1 MKKLLAIVVLGLLWI
16 IPASADQRFI
26 PLELFTGGEIR
37 KDTEIKYTNANLVFG
52 EKKRKKIV
60 GPEDWKN
67 SQSGETIKVY
77 KRTRKSQSG
86 LKTQLFTVTNDGQCI
101 GRVWDSRRGGRVIKN
116 GCKFP
121 LGVWKKGETRSFKG
135 ASGGKPRIIEL
146 TILKLGKKQKD
157 KVKFTVKFKGREMQ
171 HIQLGKDLMNRI
183 IEDTKDV
190 GKVETHPKFEGRQ
203 MIMIIQPN

>member
-1 MKKLLAIVVLGLLWI
+1 MKNFFLILFLILLNTSQSIG
-16 IPASADQRFI
+16 SERFI
-26 PLELFTGGEIR
+26 PLELFTGGDIR
-37 KDTEIKYTNANLVFG
+37 EDKEIKFTNANLVFG

-67 SQSGETIKVY
+67 PQTGETIKVY
-77 KRTRKSQSG
+77 KRTRKGQNG

-121 LGVWKKGETRSFKG
+121 LGVWKEGETRLFEGS
-135 ASGGKPRIIEL
+135 SGGKPRKIEL

-157 KVKFTVKFKGREMQ
+157 KVKFNWKLYDGS
-171 HIQLGKDLMNRI
+171 GKLMDDN
-183 IEDTKDV
+183 DYTFSPGKAMTKLND
-190 GKVETHPKFEGRQ
+190 KKL
-203 MIMIIQPN
+203 

>member
-1 MKKLLAIVVLGLLWI
+1 LKNFFLISFLILLNTSQSIG
-16 IPASADQRFI
+16 SERFI

-37 KDTEIKYTNANLVFG
+37 EDKEIKFTNANLVFG

-67 SQSGETIKVY
+67 PQTGETIKVY
-77 KRTRKSQSG
+77 KRTRKGQSG

-121 LGVWKKGETRSFKG
+121 LGVWKEGETRSFEG
-135 ASGGKPRIIEL
+135 SSGGKPRKIEL

-157 KVKFTVKFKGREMQ
+157 KVKFNWKLYDGS
-171 HIQLGKDLMNRI
+171 GKLMDDN
-183 IEDTKDV
+183 DYTFSPGKAMTKLND
-190 GKVETHPKFEGRQ
+190 KKL
-203 MIMIIQPN
+203 

>member
-1 MKKLLAIVVLGLLWI
+1 MKKFLVILVIFLYPYLSQANE
-16 IPASADQRFI
+16 RFI

-37 KDTEIKYTNANLVFG
+37 EDKEIKFTNTNLVFG

-67 SQSGETIKVY
+67 PQTGETIKVY
-77 KRTRKSQSG
+77 KRTRKGQNG

-101 GRVWDSRRGGRVIKN
+101 GRIWDSRRGGRVIKN

-121 LGVWKKGETRSFKG
+121 LGVWKEGETRLFEGS
-135 ASGGKPRIIEL
+135 SGGKPRKIEL

-157 KVKFTVKFKGREMQ
+157 KVKFNWKLYDGS
-171 HIQLGKDLMNRI
+171 GKLMDDN
-183 IEDTKDV
+183 DYTFSPGKAMTKLND
-190 GKVETHPKFEGRQ
+190 KKL
-203 MIMIIQPN
+203 

>member
-1 MKKLLAIVVLGLLWI
+1 MKKFFLISFLILLNTSQSIG
-16 IPASADQRFI
+16 SERFI

-37 KDTEIKYTNANLVFG
+37 EDKEIKFTNVNLVFG

-67 SQSGETIKVY
+67 PQTGETIKVY
-77 KRTRKSQSG
+77 KRTRKGQSG
-86 LKTQLFTVTNDGQCI
+86 LKTQLFSVTNDGQCI

-121 LGVWKKGETRSFKG
+121 LGVWKEGETRSFEG
-135 ASGGKPRIIEL
+135 SSGGKPRKIEL

-157 KVKFTVKFKGREMQ
+157 KVKFNWKLYDGS
-171 HIQLGKDLMNRI
+171 GKLMDDN
-183 IEDTKDV
+183 DYTFSPGKAMTKLND
-190 GKVETHPKFEGRQ
+190 KKL
-203 MIMIIQPN
+203 

>member
-1 MKKLLAIVVLGLLWI
+1 MKNFFLILFLILLNTSQSIG
-16 IPASADQRFI
+16 SERFI
-26 PLELFTGGEIR
+26 PLELFTGGDIR
-37 KDTEIKYTNANLVFG
+37 EDKEIKFTNANLVFG

-67 SQSGETIKVY
+67 PQTGETIKVY
-77 KRTRKSQSG
+77 KRTRKGQNG

-121 LGVWKKGETRSFKG
+121 LGVWKEGETRSFEG
-135 ASGGKPRIIEL
+135 SSGGKPRKIEL

-157 KVKFTVKFKGREMQ
+157 KVKFNWKLYDGS
-171 HIQLGKDLMNRI
+171 GKLMDDN
-183 IEDTKDV
+183 DYTFSPGKAMTKLND
-190 GKVETHPKFEGRQ
+190 KKL
-203 MIMIIQPN
+203 

>member
-1 MKKLLAIVVLGLLWI
+1 MKNFFLISFLILLNTSQSIGAE
-16 IPASADQRFI
+16 RFI

-37 KDTEIKYTNANLVFG
+37 EDKEIKFTNANLVFG

-67 SQSGETIKVY
+67 PQTGETIKVY
-77 KRTRKSQSG
+77 KRTRKGQSG

-101 GRVWDSRRGGRVIKN
+101 GRVWDSRRGGRVIQN

-121 LGVWKKGETRSFKG
+121 LGIWKEGETRSFEG
-135 ASGGKPRIIEL
+135 SSGGKSRKIEL

-157 KVKFTVKFKGREMQ
+157 KVKFNWKLYDGS
-171 HIQLGKDLMNRI
+171 GKLMDDN
-183 IEDTKDV
+183 DYTFSPGKAMTKLND
-190 GKVETHPKFEGRQ
+190 KKL
-203 MIMIIQPN
+203 

>member
-1 MKKLLAIVVLGLLWI
+1 MKNFFLISFLILLNTSQSIG
-16 IPASADQRFI
+16 SERFI

-37 KDTEIKYTNANLVFG
+37 EDKEIKFTNANLVFG

-67 SQSGETIKVY
+67 PQTGETIKVY
-77 KRTRKSQSG
+77 KRTRKGQSG

-101 GRVWDSRRGGRVIKN
+101 GRVWDSRRGGRVIQN

-121 LGVWKKGETRSFKG
+121 LGVWKEGETRSFEG
-135 ASGGKPRIIEL
+135 SSGGKSRKIEL

-157 KVKFTVKFKGREMQ
+157 KVKFNWKLYDGS
-171 HIQLGKDLMNRI
+171 GKLMDDN
-183 IEDTKDV
+183 DYTFSPGKAMTKLND
-190 GKVETHPKFEGRQ
+190 KKL
-203 MIMIIQPN
+203 